1 MDSITN
7 QPTEAKA
14 RALIRSCLWPS
25 GHPIC
30 PHCGRQRS
38 HTLGERYWCRAC
50 RKKFSL
56 FSGTW
61 LKHCRLS
68 CLTIWKLL
76 WCWQEGYP
84 PGKIAQLS
92 GVSPQCV
99 SHMLPLFRAHLPQ
112 ESLVLQGIVEVDET
126 CVAHEKYGGQ
136 LWVLGAI
143 QRSEERKIAL
153 RLTANREQDTTDRFL
168 LDHVS
173 TRSLVV
179 TDGWQAYTHIEE
191 FFGYGHE
198 VAIHE
203 RGDLGPTNRIEN
215 LWSVFD
221 RWRLRQYGTPR
232 RTHLPGLVCEFQA
245 RICTPELFTSPLHFL
260 QNTLSSVPRG

>member
-1 MDSITN
+1 MYSITH
-7 QPTEAKA
+7 PPSEAKA

-25 GHPIC
+25 GHPRC

-38 HTLGERYWCRAC
+38 RVLDDRYWCRAC
-50 RKKFSL
+50 RRKFSL

-68 CLTIWKLL
+68 CRTLWTLL
-76 WCWQEGYP
+76 WCWQHGYS
-84 PGKIAQLS
+84 PGKIAELCD
-92 GVSPQCV
+92 VSSQCV

-112 ESLVLQGIVEVDET
+112 RSPVLLGVVEVDET

-136 LWVLGAI
+136 LWVLGAV
-143 QRSEERKIAL
+143 QRSAPEKIAL
-153 RLTANREQDTTDRFL
+153 RLTRDREQDTTDQFL

-173 TRSLVV
+173 TKSLIV
-179 TDGWQAYTHIEE
+179 TDGWQAYTHIGE
-191 FFGYGHE
+191 FFGYGHQ

-232 RTHLPGLVCEFQA
+232 RSHLPELVCEFQA
-245 RICTPELFTSPLHFL
+245 RLCTPELFDSPLSFL
-260 QNTLSSVPRG
+260 TNAFSSVPRD